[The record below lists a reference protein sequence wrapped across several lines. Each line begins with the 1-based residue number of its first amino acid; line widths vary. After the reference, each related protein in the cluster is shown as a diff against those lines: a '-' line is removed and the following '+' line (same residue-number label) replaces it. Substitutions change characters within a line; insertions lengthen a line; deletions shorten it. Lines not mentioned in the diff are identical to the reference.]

1 MKMER
6 NCINCRFFRSSGNKT
21 HCNNCIMSTLDYI
34 PSEWVPATTAQ
45 IFKRAA
51 DNLIRTNSGL
61 SGSMENGYTYNPKTI
76 DDLKVL
82 EDYCNEKHETLSKE
96 ERKEYHKMYKPRTS
110 KQRALDSIKNVIFNY
125 PATIVFWS
133 DGTKTVVKCG
143 DGDVFDPEKGLAMA
157 IAKRSF
163 DNQGYYYDVIKK
175 WLPEEE
181 FIGGTGEERLDSSL
195 ADMLG
200 AKLRAAFALKVNGKD
215 E

>member
-6 NCINCRFFRSSGNKT
+6 NCCDCRFFGSSGNKT
-21 HCNNCIMSTLDYI
+21 HCNNCGTSTLDYI

-61 SGSMENGYTYNPKTI
+61 SGSMENGYTYNPKTNG
-76 DDLKVL
+76 DLEALK
-82 EDYCNEKHETLSKE
+82 DCINEKYGILSKE
-96 ERKEYHKMYKPRTS
+96 ERKEYNKMYKQRTS
-110 KQRALDSIKNVIFNY
+110 KQKALDSIKNVIFND
-125 PATIVFWS
+125 PATIVFWA

-157 IAKRSF
+157 IAKRAF

-181 FIGGTGEERLDSSL
+181 FIGVSGEERLGDSL
-195 ADMLG
+195 ADMLE
-200 AKLRAAFALKVNGKD
+200 AKLRAAFAPKVRGKD

>member
-1 MKMER
+1 MH
-6 NCINCRFFRSSGNKT
+6 CINCIT
-21 HCNNCIMSTLDYI
+21 STLDYI

-61 SGSMENGYTYNPKTI
+61 SGNIENGYTYNPKTI

-82 EDYCNEKHETLSKE
+82 EDYCNDDIKVLEDYCNDDIKVLE
-96 ERKEYHKMYKPRTS
+96 ERKEYNKMYKQRTS
-110 KQRALDSIKNVIFNY
+110 KQKALDSIKNVIFNY
-125 PATIVFWS
+125 PATIVFWN

-157 IAKRSF
+157 IAKRAF

-175 WLPEEE
+175 WLPEEK
-181 FIGGTGEERLDSSL
+181 FIGGTSEEHLGGNL
-195 ADMLG
+195 ADMLE
-200 AKLRAAFALKVNGKD
+200 AKLRAAFAPKVRGKD